1 MQILQV
7 SQSYLPNVGG
17 VEKHLQQV
25 NRHLLKAGHQVTVLT
40 GGRQRSQQDQAII
53 EQVPVFYLD
62 NQPQA
67 HYKWH
72 IWRQISQHR
81 QLFQQADA
89 IQVHDVFWWI
99 LPLYPFIKSKVF
111 TTFHGYEGSQAPDK
125 KAIRAHQLA
134 WRLSRASLAIGGF
147 HHKYYGITPDVISFG
162 ASDLVIDL
170 NSTKRHQSDKKA
182 IFIGRLAP
190 DTGILEYLKALTIL
204 KKRRHSYSLD
214 VYGDGPLLNQA
225 TKYAKKQHLA
235 VTFHGFQA
243 DADQLLVNYP
253 VAFVSQY
260 LAIIEALKSGCQV
273 IAYYHNQL
281 KQDYL
286 EMSPFP
292 QYIAMA
298 HSAQDISQQLESKT
312 SQTHLSSDLVKK
324 FSWAIVT
331 KQYLQLWQKS

>member
-40 GGRQRSQQDQAII
+40 GGGQRSQQDQAII
-53 EQVPVFYLD
+53 EQVLVFYLD

-72 IWRQISQHR
+72 IWRQIIQHR
-81 QLFQQADA
+81 QLFQQADV

-99 LPLYPFIKSKVF
+99 LPLYPLIKSKVF
-111 TTFHGYEGSQAPDK
+111 TTFHGYEGSQVPDK

-134 WRLSRASLAIGGF
+134 WRLSRGSLAIGGW
-147 HHKYYGITPDVISFG
+147 HHKYYGISSDLISFG
-162 ASDLVIDL
+162 ASDLKL
-170 NSTKRHQSDKKA
+170 NRQATKRRQSAKKA
-182 IFIGRLAP
+182 IFIGRLTP
-190 DTGILEYLKALTIL
+190 DTGILEYLKALNLL
-204 KKRRHSYSLD
+204 KKRQYSYSLD

-225 TKYAKKQHLA
+225 TKYAKQQHLA

-281 KQDYL
+281 KEDYL

-298 HSAQDISQQLESKT
+298 HSAQEIKQQLESKT
-312 SQTHLSSDLVKK
+312 SQANLGSDLAKK
-324 FSWAIVT
+324 LSWSTVT
-331 KQYLQLWQKS
+331 KQYLQLWQKN